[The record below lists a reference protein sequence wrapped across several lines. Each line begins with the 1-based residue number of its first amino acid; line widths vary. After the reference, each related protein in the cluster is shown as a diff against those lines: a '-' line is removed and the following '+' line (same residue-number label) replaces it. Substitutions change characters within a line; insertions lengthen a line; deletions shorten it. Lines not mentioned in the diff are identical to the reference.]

1 MVKPLIS
8 TNLAAAGI
16 SNN

>member
-16 SNN
+16 NNN